1 MARHH
6 RASSGSP
13 RASAPAVPYDLA
25 AVMHVH
31 STYSDGTANVP
42 EILEAAEDAEADAVF
57 LTDHDTLQ
65 ARRDGYEGWHQG
77 VLLLV
82 GLEIL
87 ARGGHFLAFGV
98 DRELA
103 HEGRSAGEMCAAVE
117 EAGGLGFP
125 AHPFSEGSR
134 FATAIGHPH

>member
-31 STYSDGTANVP
+31 STYSNGTANVP
-42 EILEAAEDAEADAVF
+42 DILEAAEDAEADAVF

-82 GLEIL
+82 GLEIS

-103 HEGRSAGEMCAAVE
+103 HEGRSEREMCAAVE
-117 EAGGLGFP
+117 EAGGSGV
-125 AHPFSEGSR
+125 SEPPLLPG
-134 FATAIGHPH
+134 AT